1 MSATGTTD
9 LPEGHLPCLACG
21 VAVPPPH
28 EATEQITWPAITE
41 GAPSVRRPARTI
53 TMTRCEPCR
62 ATRAKAEVL
71 AAGHRRMVA
80 GIGSPSIAV
89 YHLELALTGL
99 DVLGARLHE
108 STERGAR
115 LLLQHMTI
123 PGGLARW
130 ATQAESAD
138 TCAEARWSFVDHE
151 ARAVLRKGY
160 AALLRA
166 RVEKPRPVPHPEGGG
181 CLLCGVGAVLGLPSR
196 AHSVWRARTV
206 TPSSLGGRG
215 PERISG
221 YLCPLCESAADAAR
235 SVGPSA
241 MEGSLLAYLQV
252 PRRSYAPVE
261 LRGLVGWASLGATA
275 EPNETPWQHM
285 GSLEPFRDAAKLPG

>member
-1 MSATGTTD
+1 MSTTD

-28 EATEQITWPAITE
+28 EATEQITWPAISE

-53 TMTRCEPCR
+53 TMTRCESCR
-62 ATRAKAEVL
+62 STRTQAEAL
-71 AAGHRRMVA
+71 AASNRRLVA
-80 GIGSPSIAV
+80 GIGSPSIAT
-89 YHLELALTGL
+89 YRLELALTGL
-99 DVLGARLHE
+99 DVVGATLRD
-108 STERGAR
+108 STERGLR
-115 LLLQHMTI
+115 LLLEHMTI
-123 PGGLARW
+123 PGGLSRW
-130 ATQAESAD
+130 ARHAESASR
-138 TCAEARWSFVDHE
+138 CAEAPWSFVGDE
-151 ARAVLRKGY
+151 ARADLRKGY

-166 RVEKPRPVPHPEGGG
+166 RVERPRPVPHPEGGG
-181 CLLCGVGAVLGLPSR
+181 CLLCGVGAVLALPSR
-196 AHSVWRARTV
+196 AHTVWTARTV

-241 MEGSLLAYLQV
+241 MEGSLLAYLEV
-252 PRRSYAPVE
+252 PRRAYAPVE
-261 LRGLVGWASLGATA
+261 LRGLVGWGALHPAA

-285 GSLEPFRDAAKLPG
+285 GSLERFRDAAKLPG